1 MQSGF
6 FTSASFLII
15 FAVERKPELYAIV
28 IILYTILL
36 VQAFHDGF
44 YDRKPD
50 TTSTVFSGPCLV
62 HFVKFIPQFRNI
74 LLRDRCSC
82 VKYSHSDTVIL
93 RDHTDLD
100 LLLTVQMI
108 QCVAGIVRH
117 NFLDLELIC
126 PDIDRL

>member
-1 MQSGF
+1 MLIIMSKY
-6 FTSASFLII
+6 TAKRSRCKVVSLHLLLFLII

-74 LLRDRCSC
+74 LLRDR
-82 VKYSHSDTVIL
+82 
-93 RDHTDLD
+93 
-100 LLLTVQMI
+100 
-108 QCVAGIVRH
+108 
-117 NFLDLELIC
+117 FLC
-126 PDIDRL
+126 